1 MSMITIMNTAGG
13 RLLTQG
19 ASQMNSESNKAA
31 DNGADA
37 SRDSVEVGSGSTGAA
52 QSGSAAG
59 EHRKLMCNRICFA
72 AGTIAGAATGL
83 KLGLM
88 SGAVS
93 TVVGTLSGAVLGA
106 IGGAVAV
113 GYCASKLLPGGG
125 HMAGFAKAA
134 AVGALA
140 VIGGAAGAIGGSVL
154 GGLTGAVT
162 APVIGSVVGG
172 MAGAVAGRIGAG
184 VVNKL
189 MDRSAMSDRKAA

>member
-1 MSMITIMNTAGG
+1 MTTIMNTAGG
-13 RLLTQG
+13 RLLTLE
-19 ASQMNSESNKAA
+19 ASQRNNESYKAA
-31 DNGADA
+31 DNSAGA
-37 SRDSVEVGSGSTGAA
+37 SKDSVEMGSGSAGAA
-52 QSGSAAG
+52 QSGNAAG

-88 SGAVS
+88 TGPVS

-113 GYCASKLLPGGG
+113 GYCAARLLPGGG

-172 MAGAVAGRIGAG
+172 LAGAVAGRIGAG
-184 VVNKL
+184 VVNSL
-189 MDRSAMSDRKAA
+189 MDRFEMRDRKAA